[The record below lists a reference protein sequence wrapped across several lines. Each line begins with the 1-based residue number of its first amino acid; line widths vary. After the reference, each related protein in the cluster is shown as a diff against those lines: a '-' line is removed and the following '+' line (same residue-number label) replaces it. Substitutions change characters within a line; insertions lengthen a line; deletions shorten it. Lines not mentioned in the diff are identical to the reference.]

1 MHRGCNNDL
10 LSLCMVNNRA
20 PLGLEV
26 LDMLRSFFPDLMQ
39 RRQDGLVCLP
49 PVVGARHEST
59 DLSYEQ
65 DLVWVHLRDAWL
77 VTAGT

>member
-1 MHRGCNNDL
+1 
-10 LSLCMVNNRA
+10 MVNYRA
-20 PLGLEV
+20 PLRLED
-26 LDMLRSFFPDLMQ
+26 LDMLRSFFRDLVQ
-39 RRQDGLVCLP
+39 RRQDSLVCLL

-77 VTAGT
+77 VTTGT